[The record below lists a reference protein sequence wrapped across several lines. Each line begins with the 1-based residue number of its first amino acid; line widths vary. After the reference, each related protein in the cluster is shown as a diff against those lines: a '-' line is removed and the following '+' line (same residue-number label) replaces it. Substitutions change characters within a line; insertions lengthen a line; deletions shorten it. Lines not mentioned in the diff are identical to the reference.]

1 VTSILLHLRAARTVF
16 ENIDMAKASVF
27 ADAIAGRDPIVRTPR
42 RNSRHDGAVHQ
53 HPIFGGVEIGAAAMA
68 SYVPRSTKLATS
80 HAALVLM
87 GKTRVDSRDPRHLQ
101 ERPAWLKGGPNR

>member
-1 VTSILLHLRAARTVF
+1 MRI
-16 ENIDMAKASVF
+16 
-27 ADAIAGRDPIVRTPR
+27 AIAGRDPIVRTPR
-42 RNSRHDGAVHQ
+42 RNSRHDGAVHL

-87 GKTRVDSRDPRHLQ
+87 GRRVSTATTLGIFRSDQHGSKEAQ
-101 ERPAWLKGGPNR
+101 QVAEGT

>member
-1 VTSILLHLRAARTVF
+1 MRI
-16 ENIDMAKASVF
+16 
-27 ADAIAGRDPIVRTPR
+27 AIAGRDPIVRTPR
-42 RNSRHDGAVHQ
+42 RNSRHDGAVHL

-101 ERPAWLKGGPNR
+101 ERPAWLKGGPTGSRGYMMASPGGVVV